1 MAEGIHLSGLG
12 GALVVDKPEG
22 PTSHDV
28 VTWARKTLG
37 VRRIGHTGTL
47 DPFASGL
54 LVLLVGPVTR
64 LAEYLSALPKT
75 YEARAR
81 LGIRTDTHD
90 AEGSI
95 VDVQDHGP
103 APTRLQVETELATFE
118 GCGRQVPPQF
128 SAKKV
133 AGERMYKKARRGD
146 TVELS
151 PVDVEIFEMRVTD
164 YSPPDVGF
172 TMRCSSG
179 TYVRAVARDL
189 GDRLG
194 GGAHLTALRRTA
206 VGPFSVDAA
215 VAGSSLRDGLTPDL
229 THWVEPADAVSHLT
243 TVRVEADVAQRLRL
257 GGRVPWE
264 GAADPGSGDLTK
276 DPAAGNPIAVVDEA
290 GLVGI
295 AEIRDGLLAPKKMF
309 TAVAEK

>member
-1 MAEGIHLSGLG
+1 MVDGAYVPESG
-12 GALVVDKPEG
+12 GALLVDKPEG

-28 VTWARKTLG
+28 VQWARRSLG

-64 LAEYLSALPKT
+64 LAEYLSALPKE

-81 LGIRTDTHD
+81 VGIRTDTHD
-90 AEGSI
+90 AEGST
-95 VDVQDHGP
+95 VSVQDLGGDLTQERIE
-103 APTRLQVETELATFE
+103 AELATFV
-118 GCGRQVPPQF
+118 GYGQQVPPQF

-146 TVELS
+146 TVQLA
-151 PVDVEIFEMRVTD
+151 PVDVEIFEIRLTD
-164 YSPPDVGF
+164 FAPPEIGF
-172 TMRCSSG
+172 TMACSSG

-194 GGAHLTALRRTA
+194 VGAHLTALRRTA
-206 VGPFSVDAA
+206 VGGFSVERA
-215 VAGSSLRDGLTPDL
+215 VPGAVLRDGQTPDP
-229 THWVEPADAVSHLT
+229 THWVEPAAAVGHLT
-243 TVRVEADVAQRLRL
+243 TIVVEADAARRLRQ
-257 GGRVPWE
+257 GRAIPWSGE
-264 GAADPGSGDLTK
+264 ADPK
-276 DPAAGNPIAVVDEA
+276 IENPVAVMDEA

-295 AEIRDGLLAPKKMF
+295 AVIRSGQLAPKKILT
-309 TAVAEK
+309 TAEGC

>member
-1 MAEGIHLSGLG
+1 MTADGAHVPEGG
-12 GALVVDKPEG
+12 GALLVDKPEG

-28 VTWARKTLG
+28 VQWARRSLG

-64 LAEYLSALPKT
+64 LAEYLFVLPKR

-90 AEGSI
+90 AEGNTVSL
-95 VDVQDHGP
+95 QDLG
-103 APTRLQVETELATFE
+103 AQLTQDQIAAELATFE
-118 GCGRQVPPQF
+118 GCGQQVPPQF

-133 AGERMYKKARRGD
+133 GGERMYKRARRGD
-146 TVELS
+146 TVQLP
-151 PVDVEIFEMRVTD
+151 PVDVEIFEIRLTD
-164 YSPPDVGF
+164 YEPPEIGF
-172 TMRCSSG
+172 TMACSSG

-194 GGAHLTALRRTA
+194 VGAHLTALRRTA
-206 VGPFSVDAA
+206 VGGFSVDRA
-215 VAGSSLRDGLTPDL
+215 VPGEVLREGRLPDP
-229 THWVEPADAVSHLT
+229 THWVEPAAVVGHLT
-243 TVRVEADVAQRLRL
+243 TIRVEVDAALRLRQ
-257 GGRVPWE
+257 GRPIPWSGE
-264 GAADPGSGDLTK
+264 ADPK
-276 DPAAGNPIAVVDEA
+276 VGNPVAVMDGT

-295 AEIRDGLLAPKKMF
+295 AEIRNGHLAPKKIF
-309 TAVAEK
+309 TSR

>member
-1 MAEGIHLSGLG
+1 MTAEEACVPEGG
-12 GALVVDKPEG
+12 GALLVDKPEG

-28 VTWARKTLG
+28 VSWARKALG

-75 YEARAR
+75 YEAIAR
-81 LGIRTDTHD
+81 MGIRTDTHD
-90 AEGSI
+90 AEGR
-95 VDVQDHGP
+95 VVNVQD
-103 APTRLQVETELATFE
+103 AVTMPTREQIESELATFE
-118 GCGRQVPPQF
+118 GCSQQVPPQF

-146 TVELS
+146 TVEL
-151 PVDVEIFEMRVTD
+151 PAVDVEILDIRMSN

-172 TMRCSSG
+172 TMTCSSG

-194 GGAHLTALRRTA
+194 PGAHLTALRRTG
-206 VGPFSVDAA
+206 VGPFSVEEAM
-215 VAGSSLRDGLTPDL
+215 AGSDLRDGLSPDPI
-229 THWVEPADAVSHLT
+229 HWVEPVDAVGHLV
-243 TVRVEADVAQRLRL
+243 TVRVEADTAKRLRQ
-257 GGRVPWE
+257 GGKVPWE
-264 GAADPGSGDLTK
+264 GALDPEEK
-276 DPAAGNPIAVVDEA
+276 DPAAGVPLALIDEA

-295 AEIRDGLLAPKKMF
+295 GEIRDGLLTPKKII
-309 TAVAEK
+309 TAVAER